1 MSLRMFKALGRRLQE
16 RLERGIIGT
25 RLQEWIWRSRHL
37 YRHGWAQGYLG
48 TVDHP
53 HRSQIVEA
61 VSSFS
66 PVDSVLEV
74 GCASGA
80 NLVCLRERLPGTQ
93 LIGIDINRHAIT
105 TARRHFAARGDKNI
119 RLLAGRADRLTDIPN
134 ASVDVV
140 LTDAVLM
147 FIAPDRIHDVVAEL
161 GRAARKGLVLNEYH
175 FAGETAGRFDGG
187 RWVYDI
193 VALLAQQLPHAR
205 IQTRK
210 STFTGGTW
218 DCYGTLI
225 EVRL

>member
-1 MSLRMFKALGRRLQE
+1 MSLRRVKALGRRLQE
-16 RLERGIIGT
+16 WLERGIIGT

-48 TVDHP
+48 SVGHP
-53 HRSQIVEA
+53 HRSQIVE
-61 VSSFS
+61 VMFSFL

-80 NLVCLRERLPGTQ
+80 NLACLRERLPNTQ
-93 LIGIDINRHAIT
+93 LIGIDINRHAIS
-105 TARRHFAARGDKNI
+105 TARRHFAACGDKNI
-119 RLLAGRADRLTDIPN
+119 RLLIGRADRLTDIPN
-134 ASVDVV
+134 ASVDAV

-147 FIAPDRIHDVVAEL
+147 FIAPDRIHAVVAEL
-161 GRAARKGLVLNEYH
+161 GRVARKGLVLNEYH
-175 FAGETAGRFDGG
+175 CPGETVGRFDGG
-187 RWVYDI
+187 RWIYDI

-210 STFTGGTW
+210 STFVGGLW
-218 DCYGTLI
+218 DVYGTLI

>member
-1 MSLRMFKALGRRLQE
+1 MSLRRVKALGRRLQE
-16 RLERGIIGT
+16 WLERGIIGN

-37 YRHGWAQGYLG
+37 YRHAWAQGYLG
-48 TVDHP
+48 TVGHP
-53 HRSQIVEA
+53 HRNQIVEA

-80 NLVCLRERLPGTQ
+80 NLVNLRERLPGIQ
-93 LIGIDINRHAIT
+93 LIGIDINRHAID
-105 TARRHFAARGDKNI
+105 TAKRHFAARRDKNI

-134 ASVDVV
+134 DSVDVV
-140 LTDAVLM
+140 LIDAVTM

-161 GRAARKGLVLNEYH
+161 VRVARQGLVLNEYH
-175 FAGETAGRFDGG
+175 CTGEKVGRFDGG
-187 RWVYDI
+187 RWVYDL
-193 VALLAQQLPHAR
+193 VDLLAQHPPNAR

-210 STFTGGTW
+210 SAFIGGAW
-218 DCYGTLI
+218 DVYGTLI

>member
-1 MSLRMFKALGRRLQE
+1 MSLRRVKALGRHLQE
-16 RLERGIIGT
+16 RLERGILGT
-25 RLQEWIWRSRHL
+25 RLQEFIWRSRHL

-48 TVDHP
+48 TVGHP

-66 PVDSVLEV
+66 PVDSLLEV

-80 NLVCLRERLPGTQ
+80 NLVNLRERLPDTR
-93 LIGIDINRHAIT
+93 LIGIDINRHAIA
-105 TARRHFAARGDKNI
+105 TAQRHFAARGDKNI

-134 ASVDVV
+134 AGVDVV

-161 GRAARKGLVLNEYH
+161 GRVARKGLVLNEYH
-175 FAGETAGRFDGG
+175 CAGETAGRFDGG

-210 STFTGGTW
+210 STFAGGAW
-218 DCYGTLI
+218 DVYGTLI